1 MAKSWRYPTG
11 KPQSEKEHTVQWPT
25 VGDTQRVNHKA
36 RKNIQYNG
44 QKLEIP
50 KGASRSCKSKKER
63 RFKEKN
69 KNQSS
74 IKQYT
79 EN

>member
-11 KPQSEKEHTVQWPT
+11 KPQSEEEHTVQWPK
-25 VGDTQRVNHKA
+25 VDDTQRVNHKA
-36 RKNIQYNG
+36 KNNIQYNG

-50 KGASRSCKSKKER
+50 KGTSRSCKSKKER
-63 RFKEKN
+63 RLKKT
-69 KNQSS
+69 KKQSS